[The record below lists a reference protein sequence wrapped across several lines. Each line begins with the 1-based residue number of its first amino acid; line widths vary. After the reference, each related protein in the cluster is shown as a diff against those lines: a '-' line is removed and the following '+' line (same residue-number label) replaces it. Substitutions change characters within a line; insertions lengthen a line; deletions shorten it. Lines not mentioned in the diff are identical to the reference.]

1 MTDDKKT
8 NSFEDK
14 SIAKEQDKSD
24 DIKDKTVS
32 KVKAK
37 SRKLT
42 ATEKLEKLDNN
53 EKELEDKLN
62 IIKKKKED
70 LEQEIKKNLYL
81 IIGQAVW
88 EDIEDNKEKNQN
100 EYSSKI
106 NSLKII
112 LASKVKKRSDKVLLK
127 SNNLMD

>member
-1 MTDDKKT
+1 MTK
-8 NSFEDK
+8 
-14 SIAKEQDKSD
+14 
-24 DIKDKTVS
+24 
-32 KVKAK
+32 
-37 SRKLT
+37 
-42 ATEKLEKLDNN
+42 
-53 EKELEDKLN
+53 DKLN